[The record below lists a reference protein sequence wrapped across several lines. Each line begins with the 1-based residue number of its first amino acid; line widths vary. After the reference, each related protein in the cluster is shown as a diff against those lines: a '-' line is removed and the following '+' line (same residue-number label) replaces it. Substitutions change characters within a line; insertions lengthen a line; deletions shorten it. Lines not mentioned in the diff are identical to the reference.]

1 MIISRK
7 VPYFSLIAP
16 ISMFPSRKNQFQA
29 DLSLTANDAEVE
41 TLKPMH
47 GAERIPLAYHRLY
60 REITVT
66 ADTLIDIL
74 ISISAHPLAD
84 LYRSL
89 DETYGSFLFI

>member
-1 MIISRK
+1 MR
-7 VPYFSLIAP
+7 
-16 ISMFPSRKNQFQA
+16 
-29 DLSLTANDAEVE
+29 
-41 TLKPMH
+41 

-89 DETYGSFLFI
+89 VRHTVAFCSHKYVTL